1 MKNILVLFFHEIRLL
16 SRDRHALVLLFAMPL
31 ALIVFLSL
39 ALKDVYLSKVASIQ
53 ELYVVAKNCEKD
65 SMCFDLVKNLERFS
79 YRISI
84 NKEMPVEKLPLTLVL
99 PINVDATLEHVQSG
113 EALTGEDQIQIIFDP
128 ILDQALRALVRS
140 HVYLSLQS
148 IVIGQIQKEMSKESP
163 QGQENK
169 QMPDVSK
176 FEGLVVEKAYS
187 GLVLP
192 NPVQQSVPAWAL
204 FGMFFIVI
212 PLTNSMIRDRQLGVF
227 KRLLSF
233 PVSRTDLMVGKIL
246 PYLFI
251 NLFQFAMMF
260 SIGISVLPQLMGIPT
275 DYTFD
280 YAGIALVT
288 LACSLA
294 ATSYGMM
301 ISCFARTSE
310 QAHAF
315 GAMSVVVLSIIGGVM
330 IPRFVMPDFMQNVA
344 MISPLYWGLESYV
357 DLIVRKA
364 ALRDVLPKV
373 SVLIIFA
380 ALAALISR
388 FKFKWSEVS

>member
-1 MKNILVLFFHEIRLL
+1 
-16 SRDRHALVLLFAMPL
+16 MPL

-39 ALKDVYLSKVASIQ
+39 ALKDVYLSKVGSVQ
-53 ELYVVAKNCEKD
+53 DLTVVAKSCAETSLCHELVGNLKRFNYKITLEKD
-65 SMCFDLVKNLERFS
+65 VPADK
-79 YRISI
+79 
-84 NKEMPVEKLPLTLVL
+84 KLLTVVL
-99 PINVDATLEHVQSG
+99 PANVDATLEHVQSG
-113 EALTGEDQIQIIFDP
+113 EALTPEDQVQILFDP
-128 ILDQALRALVRS
+128 TLDQALRALVRS

-148 IVIGQIQKEMSKESP
+148 IVISQIQKEMSKEGP
-163 QGQENK
+163 QAK
-169 QMPDVSK
+169 MPDVSK

-187 GLVLP
+187 GLILP

-233 PVSRTDLMVGKIL
+233 PVSRSDLMVGKIL

-251 NLFQFAMMF
+251 NVFQFVLMF
-260 SIGISVLPQLMGIPT
+260 TIGISILPKLMGIPT
-275 DYTFD
+275 DYSFD
-280 YAGIALVT
+280 YAGLAVVT
-288 LACSLA
+288 IACSLA

-315 GAMSVVVLSIIGGVM
+315 GAMSVVILSIVGGVM
-330 IPRFVMPDFMQNVA
+330 IPRFVMPEFMQTVA

-357 DLIVRKA
+357 DLIVRKV
-364 ALRDVLPKV
+364 ALREVLPKV
-373 SVLIIFA
+373 SVLIAFA

-388 FKFKWSEVS
+388 LRFRWSEVS